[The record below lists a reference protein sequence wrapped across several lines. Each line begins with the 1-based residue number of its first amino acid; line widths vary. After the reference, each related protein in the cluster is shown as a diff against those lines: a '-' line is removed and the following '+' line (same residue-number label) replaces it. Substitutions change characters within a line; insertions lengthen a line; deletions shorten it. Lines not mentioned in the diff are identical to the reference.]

1 MLLKN
6 ISISRSPKE
15 IFFGSSVLYVYMYTV
30 SFIDRHRGGYSVGR
44 RGAAASG
51 GGRLLFNGVGHK
63 LLLGAL
69 RADNVLAVGDES
81 LAHHRRLHNHTTM
94 HQNLLLN
101 HQDFWSV

>member
-1 MLLKN
+1 MMLLKN

-30 SFIDRHRGGYSVGR
+30 SFINRHRGGYSVG
-44 RGAAASG
+44 AAAS
-51 GGRLLFNGVGHK
+51 GGRLLFNSVGHK